1 VLATT
6 VIAMR
11 TSNSRG
17 ETQPALNDS
26 QLERAEELV

>member
-11 TSNSRG
+11 TNNSRG
-17 ETQPALNDS
+17 ETQPALDDS
-26 QLERAEELV
+26 QLEGVEELV

>member
-1 VLATT
+1 

-17 ETQPALNDS
+17 ETQPALDDS
-26 QLERAEELV
+26 QPEQVEELV